1 MTDRAPNPSRTSTET
16 EAREAG
22 RGLWGG
28 CPAGG
33 TPTTTPPTSTTVAPQ
48 PTVGGGGAC
57 DASYPDVCIP
67 PGPPDLDCP
76 EITHRNFRVVGPDPH
91 RFDGNH
97 DGVGCEA

>member
-1 MTDRAPNPSRTSTET
+1 STT
-16 EAREAG
+16 A
-22 RGLWGG
+22 
-28 CPAGG
+28 
-33 TPTTTPPTSTTVAPQ
+33 PPTSSTVAPV
-48 PTVGGGGAC
+48 PTPSGGAC

-97 DGVGCEA
+97 DGVGCET